1 MGRGDGSDEVGGVI
15 QGRTELSLDAKGRL
29 SVPARY
35 RDMLGR
41 LCEGRLTITAHP
53 HGCLLVFPRP
63 AWEAFRDGQVLAGT
77 SSDTR
82 RFYIGNAMDVE
93 LDGAGRVLVAP
104 ELRALAGI
112 EKETILLGTGPR
124 FELWDAATLKARE
137 DAARRNAL
145 IEDM

>member
-1 MGRGDGSDEVGGVI
+1 
-15 QGRTELSLDAKGRL
+15 
-29 SVPARY
+29 
-35 RDMLGR
+35 
-41 LCEGRLTITAHP
+41 
-53 HGCLLVFPRP
+53 
-63 AWEAFRDGQVLAGT
+63 VLAAGT